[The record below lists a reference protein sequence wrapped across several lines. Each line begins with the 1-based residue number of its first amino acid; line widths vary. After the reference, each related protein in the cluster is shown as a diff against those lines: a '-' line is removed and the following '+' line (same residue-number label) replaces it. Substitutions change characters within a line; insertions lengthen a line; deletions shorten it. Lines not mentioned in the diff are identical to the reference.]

1 MHLTVNGEPR
11 ELPAG
16 SRLSSLVGDQ
26 PGVAVALNGVVVR
39 AAAWPSIELRERDRV
54 EIVTARQGG

>member
-1 MHLTVNGEPR
+1 MHLTVNGERR

-16 SRLSSLVGDQ
+16 SRLSSLVGDHG
-26 PGVAVALNGVVVR
+26 GVAVALNGVVVR
-39 AAAWPSIELRERDRV
+39 AAAWPSTELRERDRV